1 MVRRFDLPRLA
12 VALCLVP
19 CTAVLAIACGGS
31 DVVDPADASDQDAGV
46 DATTPDGDAADS
58 TVAPDVAVDSSAK
71 DTSLA
76 DSKELPAAG
85 DAHAP
90 ESGLKD
96 GEVGDSALEDADGG
110 REDADADADADVV
123 DAADARMD
131 ATLGDSGSVGPEAGE
146 DAESGTT
153 VESGSSDGG
162 LEVGLDAEAGMDA
175 GLEAESGSEAG
186 EAGLDLLGSAKT
198 FAVLAGQTI
207 TITPSPPATVI
218 IGNVGVSPG
227 TAIVTL
233 PPGQPIGT
241 VYAGGPVAAQA
252 QSDLT
257 AAYNTLAG
265 MACLPANVRTG
276 VDLGGKTLA
285 PGVYCFPN
293 TSAGITGDLVLDAQQ
308 DPNAVWVIQV
318 GTTLTTATGSTVSVI
333 NGGSAC
339 NVYWQIGSS
348 ATLGTG
354 TQFLGNIVALTSIS
368 LVTGSTVL
376 VGRTLARNGSVSL
389 EGDTISAGSCQ

>member
-1 MVRRFDLPRLA
+1 MVRRLHLPRLA

-19 CTAVLAIACGGS
+19 CTAVLAVACGGS
-31 DVVDPADASDQDAGV
+31 DVVDSPDAADQDAGV
-46 DATTPDGDAADS
+46 DATTQDGDATDS
-58 TVAPDVAVDSSAK
+58 TAIPDVAVDSGAK

-76 DSKELPAAG
+76 DSKEAPDAG
-85 DAHAP
+85 DAHTP

-96 GEVGDSALEDADGG
+96 GEVGDTALEDADGG
-110 REDADADADADVV
+110 REDADADAELA
-123 DAADARMD
+123 DAADANRMD
-131 ATLGDSGSVGPEAGE
+131 ATLTDSGSIGPEAGQ
-146 DAESGTT
+146 DAESGTL
-153 VESGSSDGG
+153 VESGSADAG
-162 LEVGLDAEAGMDA
+162 LEAGVDAEAGMDA
-175 GLEAESGSEAG
+175 GLEAESGIEAG

-233 PPGQPIGT
+233 PPGQPVGT

-265 MACLPANVRTG
+265 MPCLPANIRTG

-318 GTTLTTATGSTVSVI
+318 GTTLTTGTGSTVSVI

-354 TQFLGNIVALTSIS
+354 TQFVGNIVALTSIS